1 MATLYN
7 TRVTLDKTRVSGV
20 RPPSP
25 RRLPD
30 VREQPVGTFL
40 GLVPPD
46 APVGS
51 FGNVPHLRW
60 QGAGTFRGDPDR
72 QRQGSF
78 GDHDL
83 DPGSALHE
91 RFVRFPHAA

>member
-1 MATLYN
+1 MATLY
-7 TRVTLDKTRVSGV
+7 KTHVSIA
-20 RPPSP
+20 RLPIR

-30 VREQPVGTFL
+30 VRSEPAGTFC

-60 QGAGTFRGDPDR
+60 QGAGSFRGDPDR
-72 QRQGSF
+72 QREGSF

-83 DPGSALHE
+83 TGFTPNAVEE
-91 RFVRFPHAA
+91 RFVRLPDAA

>member
-1 MATLYN
+1 MATLYK
-7 TRVTLDKTRVSGV
+7 TQVRVAVVPIR
-20 RPPSP
+20 

-30 VREQPVGTFL
+30 VREEPVGTFL
-40 GLVPPD
+40 GQVPPD

-60 QGAGTFRGDPDR
+60 RGAGTFRGDADR

-83 DPGSALHE
+83 PDFAPAAVGE
-91 RFVRFPHAA
+91 RFVRLPDAA